1 MAGKARPTLVTVPA
15 PGLEKD
21 KLPAPSVVSTC
32 PARPTV
38 AGSFRLTSAACEVA
52 GNKFVAYVPP
62 AMRNPCGPDTTRPV
76 NTGDILLPAIAAA
89 AFMSPSTIIPGVMVV
104 TIPVLVMSPVRLPVI
119 VEALPIRLAVIVP
132 AEKLPDASRATMVEL
147 PAAEVAVV
155 ALLDTLPAVEIV
167 ASCVSRIPA
176 VGDISAVVIGRL
188 RRKLAAPV
196 LIVRVRLDVLLE
208 STVR

>member
-1 MAGKARPTLVTVPA
+1 
-15 PGLEKD
+15 
-21 KLPAPSVVSTC
+21 
-32 PARPTV
+32 
-38 AGSFRLTSAACEVA
+38 
-52 GNKFVAYVPP
+52 
-62 AMRNPCGPDTTRPV
+62 V

-104 TIPVLVMSPVRLPVI
+104 TIPVLVMSPVRLPVME
-119 VEALPIRLAVIVP
+119 VAVPVRLAVIVP
-132 AEKLPDASRATMVEL
+132 AEKLPDASRATIVEL

-155 ALLDTLPAVEIV
+155 ALLDTLPTVEIV

-196 LIVRVRLDVLLE
+196 LIVRSWLDVLLE